1 MSLGEAVTCV
11 PRARSGSPGRSLFGL
26 GLRLL
31 YLLSFVV
38 IAVLFWR
45 GASFYATPVGER
57 AHHEGYWHWKAG
69 GSIGLLLGMVGA
81 GMMVLLLLYS
91 VRKRVKALR
100 RAGAIGR
107 WLDIHI
113 YLGVVGPLLIILH
126 TAFKVGGLVALS
138 FWSMIAVALSGV
150 VGRFLYLHI
159 PRTRVGEELSLLE
172 LQRADM
178 ALSARLVSEFRLSP
192 DLLDRLQA
200 LATPPERRGLL
211 VGLTLLAFDDL
222 RLRGRLRGFARQC
235 RSVPPGLYREFEEV
249 VRQKALAQRRIQ
261 FWERLQAAF
270 HYWHVIH
277 KPFAVVMYLFMVVH
291 IAVAV
296 MTGYG
301 WTSR

>member
-1 MSLGEAVTCV
+1 MAVGDV
-11 PRARSGSPGRSLFGL
+11 ASVRARGRSVSRGPSPFGW

-31 YLLSFVV
+31 YLVSFAV
-38 IAVLFWR
+38 IGLLFWR

-69 GSIGLLLGMVGA
+69 GSIGLLLGVVGA
-81 GMMVLLLLYS
+81 GMMVVLLLYS
-91 VRKRVKALR
+91 VRKRVKGLR
-100 RAGAIGR
+100 RAGPIAR

-150 VGRFLYLHI
+150 LGRFLYIHI
-159 PRTRVGEELSLLE
+159 PRTRAGEELSLAE
-172 LQRADM
+172 LQRADV
-178 ALSARLVSEFRLSP
+178 ALSARLQGEFGLSP
-192 DLLDRLQA
+192 TLMGRLQA
-200 LATPPERRGLL
+200 LATPPERRGLI

-222 RLRGRLRGFARQC
+222 RLRGRLRAFARLC
-235 RSVPPGLYREFEEV
+235 RSVPPDLYREFEDV

-261 FWERLQAAF
+261 LWERLHAAF

-277 KPFAVVMYLFMVVH
+277 
-291 IAVAV
+291 
-296 MTGYG
+296 
-301 WTSR
+301 